1 MTCQIILEESDQL
14 WIPTFKT
21 WRLNE
26 RHYGALVGKNKDEM
40 AREFGADQVK
50 RWRRDYYEMPPL
62 VEETILIAVTH
73 NWQIKTFLMEKIC
86 K

>member
-1 MTCQIILEESDQL
+1 
-14 WIPTFKT
+14 
-21 WRLNE
+21 
-26 RHYGALVGKNKDEM
+26 M

-62 VEETILIAVTH
+62 VETILIAVTH